1 MKKGLTLAS
10 KYKDNTLPDVLCDST
25 IDEKPLHEVL
35 CDRLRERCMEK
46 IEARLSKKPKILD
59 ERYEPC
65 NWRGFNPQIVRF
77 YASKWF
83 ILLVLFVLSSPLLAY
98 LSFLVMNLIAAGVF
112 SIVILC
118 IAISLIMYIVM
129 YLYRPRALVYFIKHY
144 EINPSTSLDNEMHTD
159 SMDDYHFKK
168 FMDAYIE
175 SLSDDIATRC
185 VIDTVRETPTDPL
198 LPSVETYGELKA
210 LIPCLETVTV
220 Q

>member
-65 NWRGFNPQIVRF
+65 NWHGFNPQIVRF

-83 ILLVLFVLSSPLLAY
+83 ILLVLFVVSSPFLAY
-98 LSFLVMNLIAAGVF
+98 LLFLVMNLIAAGVL
-112 SIVILC
+112 SLVI
-118 IAISLIMYIVM
+118 ISTAIWFIGHIFMYR
-129 YLYRPRALVYFIKHY
+129 YRPTALVYFIKHY
-144 EINPSTSLDNEMHTD
+144 EINPSTTIDTELHTE
-159 SMDDYHFKK
+159 SMDDYHFNK
-168 FMDAYIE
+168 FLDAYIE
-175 SLSDDIATRC
+175 HTSEYIAMHC
-185 VIDTVRETPTDPL
+185 VIDTV
-198 LPSVETYGELKA
+198 
-210 LIPCLETVTV
+210 
-220 Q
+220 